1 MSYIEH
7 FTTQA
12 DGAILDVFIT
22 HYQPEIPA
30 INSGHPDNWEPSEPA
45 EVDFQLELDGELY
58 LDLSPASLDSIKRE
72 CLDHM
77 EMVHKLRDEP
87 DYEDRDLP

>member
-1 MSYIEH
+1 MSHIES
-7 FTTQA
+7 FTTQE
-12 DGAILDVFIT
+12 DGVILEVFIT
-22 HYQPEIPA
+22 HYAPEIPA
-30 INSGHPDNWEPSEPA
+30 ITTGHPDNWEPSEPA

-77 EMVHKLRDEP
+77 EMVHKLQA
-87 DYEDRDLP
+87 EDDFYYYAD